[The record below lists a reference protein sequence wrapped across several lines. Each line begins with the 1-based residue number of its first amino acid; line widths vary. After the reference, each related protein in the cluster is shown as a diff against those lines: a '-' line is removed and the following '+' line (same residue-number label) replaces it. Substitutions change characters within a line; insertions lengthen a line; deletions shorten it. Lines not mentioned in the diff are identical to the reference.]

1 MLKTILLTL
10 LSSFVANC
18 RSSHNNIIEIT
29 PMDPATQMH
38 KNLFVMYGL
47 TFCRKGAPRP
57 FVWGRGE
64 GEEEEGI
71 VAPLGE

>member
-1 MLKTILLTL
+1 
-10 LSSFVANC
+10 
-18 RSSHNNIIEIT
+18 
-29 PMDPATQMH
+29 MDPATQIH

-71 VAPLGE
+71 VAPLGEWWVGLGSANKYLRSNSLRSNERKLFSP